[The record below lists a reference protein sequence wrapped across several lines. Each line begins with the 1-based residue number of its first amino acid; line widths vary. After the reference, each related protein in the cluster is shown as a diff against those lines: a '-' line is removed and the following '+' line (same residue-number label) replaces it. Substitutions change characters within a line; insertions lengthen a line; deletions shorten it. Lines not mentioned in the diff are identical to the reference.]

1 METSCWW
8 LVSERCTKCQTAGRS
23 FWAKINKRKEKRDSC
38 ATGVVKFSHAK
49 YMSEQMQL
57 LSASHPYSDT
67 QTLRCRSSRTSA
79 VLILQRQTDPA
90 VCVCV
95 CGEMGAYLWRKSVV
109 SSLLFM
115 TVCRRTCRFYSLSL
129 CVLYNVDWSVFMI
142 VSELTFGYETS
153 EQFGSCLVCYASSV
167 VYIMLE
173 NLPGVTF
180 LLYFPSVLLLKD
192 YWTFT

>member
-1 METSCWW
+1 MLLVWSSFLMQNIWVNRCSC
-8 LVSERCTKCQTAGRS
+8 CQHLTHIQTHKHWGAGP
-23 FWAKINKRKEKRDSC
+23 AE
-38 ATGVVKFSHAK
+38 H
-49 YMSEQMQL
+49 L
-57 LSASHPYSDT
+57 LCLYYKDR
-67 QTLRCRSSRTSA
+67 QILR
-79 VLILQRQTDPA
+79 
-90 VCVCV
+90 CVCV